1 MQTLEIIGYK
11 RANLGKRGAKDLR
24 NESNVPCVLYGGTEQ
39 VHFYTPMILFRE
51 LLYSPNVYQVS
62 LNIEGTK
69 YDAILQDAQFHAV
82 NETLLHVDFLQLHPE
97 KPIKMEVPVR
107 FTGTAPGVQKGG
119 KLIPKL
125 RKLIIKALPADMP
138 DYIDVDVS
146 NLDLGKSIKVSEVQ
160 PGKYTI
166 HNSPANPIAS
176 IETPR
181 ALRGKGAE

>member
-69 YDAILQDAQFHAV
+69 YDCILQDAQFHAV
-82 NETLLHVDFLQLHPE
+82 NETILHVDFLQLNPE

-107 FTGTAPGVQKGG
+107 FTVRP
-119 KLIPKL
+119 
-125 RKLIIKALPADMP
+125 PA
-138 DYIDVDVS
+138 YRRVV
-146 NLDLGKSIKVSEVQ
+146 N
-160 PGKYTI
+160 
-166 HNSPANPIAS
+166 
-176 IETPR
+176 
-181 ALRGKGAE
+181 

>member
-1 MQTLEIIGYK
+1 
-11 RANLGKRGAKDLR
+11 
-24 NESNVPCVLYGGTEQ
+24 
-39 VHFYTPMILFRE
+39 
-51 LLYSPNVYQVS
+51 VYQVS

-69 YDAILQDAQFHAV
+69 YDCILQDAQFHAV
-82 NETLLHVDFLQLHPE
+82 NETILHVDFLQLHAD

-107 FTGTAPGVQKGG
+107 FVGTAPGVQKGG

-125 RKLIIKALPADMP
+125 RRLAVKALPADMP

-146 NLDLGKSIKVSEVQ
+146 NLDMGKSIKVGDV
-160 PGKYTI
+160 PVGNFTI

-176 IETPR
+176 IEIPR

>member
-1 MQTLEIIGYK
+1 
-11 RANLGKRGAKDLR
+11 
-24 NESNVPCVLYGGTEQ
+24 
-39 VHFYTPMILFRE
+39 
-51 LLYSPNVYQVS
+51 
-62 LNIEGTK
+62 
-69 YDAILQDAQFHAV
+69 
-82 NETLLHVDFLQLHPE
+82 
-97 KPIKMEVPVR
+97 
-107 FTGTAPGVQKGG
+107 
-119 KLIPKL
+119 
-125 RKLIIKALPADMP
+125 MP